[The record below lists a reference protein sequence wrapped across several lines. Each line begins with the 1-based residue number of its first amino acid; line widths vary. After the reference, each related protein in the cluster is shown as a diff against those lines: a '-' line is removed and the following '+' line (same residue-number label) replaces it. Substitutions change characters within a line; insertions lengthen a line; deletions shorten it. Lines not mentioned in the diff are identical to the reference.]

1 MAMNE
6 QTWKKKGCGT
16 SILGWLG
23 IGLAAG
29 VLAVLCALIP
39 GQANAFALTP
49 RGGPILG
56 PGNAFYES
64 PLHVCTLL
72 GHESTG
78 YVEQN
83 SLTDAN
89 CALGYA
95 QFTVNTPY
103 IEGKFVL
110 NLGGTAY
117 YCGTATTGLVI
128 DQVNCA
134 VLAATPTATP

>member
-1 MAMNE
+1 MKLRYAAVA
-6 QTWKKKGCGT
+6 
-16 SILGWLG
+16 
-23 IGLAAG
+23 LAAALLG
-29 VLAVLCALIP
+29 VLCWLIP
-39 GQANAFALTP
+39 GQAGALTLIP
-49 RGGPILG
+49 RGGPVLG

-72 GHESTG
+72 GHESAG

-103 IEGKFVL
+103 IEGHFTL
-110 NLGGTAY
+110 NLGSVAY

-128 DQVNCA
+128 DEINCA
-134 VLAATPTATP
+134 VLAAPPSP